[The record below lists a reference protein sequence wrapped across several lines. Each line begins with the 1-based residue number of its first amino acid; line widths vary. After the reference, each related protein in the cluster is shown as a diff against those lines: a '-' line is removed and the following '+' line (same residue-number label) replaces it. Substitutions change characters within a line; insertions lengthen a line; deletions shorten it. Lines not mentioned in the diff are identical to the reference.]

1 MGGTVSYLPRMVDAL
16 LRELLADFP
25 AIVIT
30 GPRATGKTTTA
41 ARLARS
47 TVRLDRAVEAEAF
60 RADPDSALA
69 RQAEPVLL
77 DEWQV
82 VPGVLGAVKRSVDQ
96 DPRPGRFLI
105 TGSVRASLSAD
116 TWPGTGRVL
125 TVPMYGLTIAEWRGR
140 PEKEPF
146 LDAIA
151 ANADVDALPAPSDP
165 PDLAGYVDLALAG
178 GYPEPLLL
186 RSARGVPR
194 WLASYVEQLI
204 TRDAPELEPGR
215 DPDRLRRY
223 FEALALNTAG
233 FVEQTTL
240 AAAAGVDKRTAVA
253 YEQLLRNLLVVDA
266 VPAWSTN
273 RLKRLVRGP
282 KRHLTDVGLLAGAVG
297 VDTAAVLADGVLLG
311 RVLESFVLSQLRA
324 ELSVCRARPRLYHLR
339 QEQGRREVDIVA
351 ELGAGRILGI
361 EVKTGAPTAADARH
375 LAWLRD
381 EYGARFIAGVVLHTG
396 PHIYSLGDRII
407 AAPIATLWA

>member
-1 MGGTVSYLPRMVDAL
+1 MPYHPRTIDGL
-16 LRELLADFP
+16 LQELLEDFP

-30 GPRATGKTTTA
+30 GPRAAGKTTTA

-47 TVRLDRAVEAEAF
+47 TVRLDRGVEAQAF

-69 RQAEPVLL
+69 RQTEPVLL

-82 VPGVLGAVKRSVDQ
+82 VPEVLGAVKRSVDQ

-105 TGSVRASLSAD
+105 TGSVRAGLSAE
-116 TWPGTGRVL
+116 TWPGTGRVQ
-125 TVPMYGLTIAEWRGR
+125 TVSMYGLTVAETQGR
-140 PEKEPF
+140 PGRQPF
-146 LDAIA
+146 LDVVA
-151 ANADVDALPAPSDP
+151 AEGVNALSNPADP
-165 PDLAGYVDLALAG
+165 PDLAGYLDMALAS

-186 RSARGVPR
+186 RPARSTAR
-194 WLASYVEQLI
+194 WLESYVEQLI

-240 AAAAGVDKRTAVA
+240 AEAAGVDKRTATA
-253 YEQLLRNLLVVDA
+253 YEQLLRNLLVVHA
-266 VPAWSTN
+266 LPAWTTN

-282 KRHLTDVGLLAGAVG
+282 KRHLTDAGLLVGAVG
-297 VDTAAVLADGVLLG
+297 VDTAAVLRDGVLLG
-311 RVLESFVLSQLRA
+311 RVLETFVLAQLRA
-324 ELSVCRARPRLYHLR
+324 ELPVCRSRPRLYHLR

-351 ELGAGRILGI
+351 ELGGQRIIGI
-361 EVKTGAPTAADARH
+361 EVKAGAPTPADARH

-381 EYGARFIAGVVLHTG
+381 EYGDRFLAGIILHAG
-396 PHIYSLGDRII
+396 PYTYELGDRIA
-407 AAPIATLWA
+407 AAPIAALWNS